1 MFALSHN
8 ASFNASAGLA
18 AGPLPPLVQLP
29 VLAPPAVDRL
39 GNDSLAAV
47 QRVRRDDEGVRRLDG
62 RPAKHGRSG
71 SPAPVLTKL
80 VPLSPPV
87 HHEPPV
93 STRKGDDL
101 IDACAEKWR
110 TASVPDCVHDIR
122 KAIHDVAFKALYTI
136 LPAVNGCPAKPATRC
151 FELGQL
157 LEKKMA
163 HLGYGQLFDLG
174 HFCHETGLMSLM
186 TSDLTLMVG
195 SLKALQ
201 FDQSFQLGSAI
212 PPPYPTLA
220 QHRNNF
226 MDGRLNEVA
235 RELNRLAD
243 LGTTPPVNAVS
254 DFHLVSMGLLDA
266 PPAESDK
273 SETAF
278 REHLLRRIRTENFQL
293 REYSRRDPLPISQH
307 LARCAN
313 RDAPLSYLS

>member
-18 AGPLPPLVQLP
+18 AGPLPALVQLP

-39 GNDSLAAV
+39 GNDSLVAV

-62 RPAKHGRSG
+62 RPAEHGRSG
-71 SPAPVLTKL
+71 AFTPVLTKL

-101 IDACAEKWR
+101 IDGCAGKWR

-122 KAIHDVAFKALYTI
+122 RAVHDVAFKTLYTI
-136 LPAVNGCPAKPATRC
+136 LPAVNGCPAKSAMPC

-174 HFCHETGLMSLM
+174 HFCHETGLISLM
-186 TSDLTLMVG
+186 TSDPTLMIG
-195 SLKALQ
+195 SLDALQ

-212 PPPYPTLA
+212 PAPYPSLA
-220 QHRNNF
+220 LHRNNL
-226 MDGRLNEVA
+226 MDARLYKVA
-235 RELNRLAD
+235 KELNRLAD
-243 LGTTPPVNAVS
+243 LGTTPPVNAIS

-278 REHLLRRIRTENFQL
+278 REHILRRIRTENFQL
-293 REYSRRDPLPISQH
+293 REYGRRDPLPISQH

-313 RDAPLSYLS
+313 RDTRISYLS